1 MRRVRSFVNL
11 AVAQGVPNDADSQK
25 KLNKAE
31 WKYTPFDRVFSE
43 RIQLAVEDHL
53 KVNIRS
59 F

>member
-1 MRRVRSFVNL
+1 VNL